1 MTTEPTSPFDLDQ
14 IEQRLALQAGQFSSR
29 PGTGKRPATQTF
41 IVADFEYAYDRERHR
56 GYLTAEDVEHET
68 FKSQS
73 EKDKRMKLRWP
84 FQHVVAASWTIL
96 RFKPGAEAPDI
107 DTPVVLTASNHSEL
121 EMTEAFFA
129 ALTCEPGATLV
140 TWGGECKDLAALRRS
155 AGDYGLVLPVQ
166 LRELNPYATSRIDLC
181 NEVSCRAD
189 SVHLPEYAHACSI
202 PAKPSP
208 SKAIGKLVEKGLWD
222 AVAEQVMADVLTT
235 AAILLRHLAMH
246 GKTTCKPEASLALLS
261 EAALKASPASRFL
274 LGTFAPWVR
283 GRVAAASLK
292 GVIYR
297 AA

>member
-1 MTTEPTSPFDLDQ
+1 MTTEHTPTFDLDK
-14 IEQRLALQAGQFSSR
+14 IERRLARRAGQASSR
-29 PGTGKRPATQTF
+29 HHSGKCPAAQTF

-56 GYLTAEDVEHET
+56 GYLSAEDVEHET

-96 RFKPGAEAPDI
+96 RFRPGAQVPEI
-107 DTPVVLTASNHSEL
+107 DTPMVMTANDHSEL
-121 EMTEAFFA
+121 DMTEAFFA
-129 ALTCEPGATLV
+129 ALRSEPGATLV

-155 AGDYGLVLPVQ
+155 AGDFGLVLPVQ
-166 LRELNPYATSRIDLC
+166 LRDLNPYATSRLDLC
-181 NEVSCRAD
+181 NEVSARAD

-208 SKAIGKLVEKGLWD
+208 SKEIGKLVEKGLWD

-246 GKTTCKPEASLALLS
+246 GKTTCKPETSLAQLS
-261 EAALKASPASRFL
+261 KAALKASPASRFL

-292 GVIYR
+292 GVVYR

>member
-1 MTTEPTSPFDLDQ
+1 MSTDHTPATNLDRM
-14 IEQRLALQAGQFSSR
+14 EQRLAAEARLFIKR
-29 PGTGKRPATQTF
+29 RDTIKRPAAQTF
-41 IVADFEYAYDRERHR
+41 IVADFEYAYDEVRHR
-56 GYLTAEDVEHET
+56 GYLTAEDVENET
-68 FKSQS
+68 FKNQS
-73 EKDKRMKLRWP
+73 EKDKRRKLRWP

-96 RFKPGAEAPDI
+96 RFKPGAETPEI
-107 DTPVVLTASNHSEL
+107 DTPVVLTANDYCEL

-129 ALTCEPGATLV
+129 ALTCEPGAVLV
-140 TWGGECKDLAALRRS
+140 TWGGETKDLAVLRRS
-155 AGDYGLVLPVQ
+155 AGDYGLTLPEQ
-166 LRELNPYATSRIDLC
+166 LRDLKPHASSRIDLC

-246 GKTTCKPEASLALLS
+246 AKITCKPEASLALLS
-261 EAALKASPASRFL
+261 EAALKALPASRFL
-274 LGTFAPWVR
+274 LGKFAPWVR